1 MLKRYRSKIKF
12 IVFVAAL
19 VLICYLGRYIPLD
32 VESIQKSL
40 GGLPVIYSALLFIFL
55 YVAVTFFVWLA
66 KDLFKVIA
74 AFLFGAFLSTIL
86 IWLAEV
92 INACILFFLA
102 RGLGRGFVAKTLV
115 GRYGKLDDK
124 LARVNFLW
132 LFLFRAVPLIP
143 FRFLDLTGGLTRI
156 PFKKYLAAVV
166 LGSPVRIFWV
176 QYILVAIGKNIV
188 YNPQVLSQYLISNKA
203 LFIFSLA
210 YLGLVIAVALKI
222 KE

>member
-1 MLKRYRSKIKF
+1 MFKRYRNKIKF
-12 IVFVAAL
+12 IVFVAIL
-19 VLICYLGRYIPLD
+19 VLIWYLGCYIPLD
-32 VESIQKSL
+32 AKDIQRCL
-40 GGLPVIYSALLFIFL
+40 GGLPAVDSALLFIFL
-55 YVAVTFFVWLA
+55 YVSVTFFVWLA

-86 IWLAEV
+86 IWMAEV

-102 RGLGRGFVAKTLV
+102 RKLGRGFVAKTLS
-115 GRYGKLDDK
+115 GRYSKLDDK

-143 FRFLDLTGGLTRI
+143 FRFLDLTCGLTRI

-166 LGSPVRIFWV
+166 LGSPLRIFWV

-188 YNPQVLSQYLISNKA
+188 YNPHLLSQYLLSNKP
-203 LFIFSLA
+203 LFILSLA
-210 YLGLVIAVALKI
+210 YLGLVIAVAWKI

>member
-1 MLKRYRSKIKF
+1 MLKRYRSKVKF

-19 VLICYLGRYIPLD
+19 VLIYYFGRYIPLD
-32 VESIQKSL
+32 VESIKKSL

-74 AFLFGAFLSTIL
+74 AFLFGAFLSTLL

-102 RGLGRGFVAKTLV
+102 QALGRSFVAKNLA
-115 GRYGKLDDK
+115 GKYSKLDDK
-124 LARVNFLW
+124 IARVNFLW

-143 FRFLDLTGGLTRI
+143 FRFLDLAGGLTRI

-166 LGSPVRIFWV
+166 LGSPLRIFWV
-176 QYILVAIGKNIV
+176 QYILVTIGRNIV
-188 YNPQVLSQYLISNKA
+188 YNPQVLSQYLMSNKA
-203 LFIFSLA
+203 LFIFSLT
-210 YLGLVIAVALKI
+210 YLGLVILVALKI